1 MAGRHSRPEPPAPGQ
16 PWYVWILLA
25 PPLVTILF
33 VLAGWWDHYRPVLV
47 TAGPALSILSLFLQ
61 HRNRKSRQSQ

>member
-1 MAGRHSRPEPPAPGQ
+1 MERSHPLLSSQ

-25 PPLVTILF
+25 PPLVTILI

-47 TAGPALSILSLFLQ
+47 TAEVALSILSLFLQ
-61 HRNRKSRQSQ
+61 HKNRKSRQLQ